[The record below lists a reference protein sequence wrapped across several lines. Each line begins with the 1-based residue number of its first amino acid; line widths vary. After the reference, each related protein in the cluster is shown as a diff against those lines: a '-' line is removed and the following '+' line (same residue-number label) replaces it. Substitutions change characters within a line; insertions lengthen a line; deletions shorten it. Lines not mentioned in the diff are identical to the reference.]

1 MIPFER
7 LVSHLE
13 SHSRWLLQVHYSVK
27 AQGKMERICVYFK
40 QGAAVKKQ
48 HRYPLNLSSNLLRFH
63 STFARFKQRL
73 NKMRYTPFKQMITE
87 GQRQSS
93 SRCFHQI
100 SCGWPGSISSYC
112 FSSSC
117 NPKQVPAPVLNC
129 LSSLHGFCLSLP
141 LFPKSSFQNSDAQ
154 YIKQVPYNKV
164 AWTWKGRGTASASV
178 PDGYNTQYAKWYFFG
193 KHSKKP
199 NFQISS

>member
-13 SHSRWLLQVHYSVK
+13 SHSRWLLQVHYSVE

-73 NKMRYTPFKQMITE
+73 NKMRYTPLNRRSLRDSGRVAADVFIKSAVD
-87 GQRQSS
+87 GQ
-93 SRCFHQI
+93 
-100 SCGWPGSISSYC
+100 
-112 FSSSC
+112 
-117 NPKQVPAPVLNC
+117 APSPVTA
-129 LSSLHGFCLSLP
+129 SLAAVIPNKFQLQCWIVWAVFMVFVSP
-141 LFPKSSFQNSDAQ
+141 YPYFPKA
-154 YIKQVPYNKV
+154 
-164 AWTWKGRGTASASV
+164 ASR
-178 PDGYNTQYAKWYFFG
+178 TQML
-193 KHSKKP
+193 S
-199 NFQISS
+199 I